1 VAAARFLDLAAWASR
16 QSVLRLEAG
25 GGTQVAPPAQGIPAG
40 LLVVPAVLLLLVPRL
55 AGAEGWRL
63 PGVLDDL
70 GALVISVAG
79 LVLLVLAALPV
90 VSAVTGP
97 IGRRG
102 SGLEGTIANVQLR
115 RWWQQHAGPGFL
127 LVLAFAVGA
136 YASVALVD
144 QVLNGPGGALGAG
157 IAVSLTIGL
166 ASALA
171 TALLAYGLVFL
182 AACRSRVDYYAALLV
197 DGLPATTV
205 RRSVEIEQRAV
216 LLLGMTT
223 GLVIGLV
230 LVLATG
236 SSIGLGG
243 QAGALAVAP
252 QPAAVIAGL
261 VVAAALGLSGGTVI
275 GGAVRSG
282 VVGFRLVEQGWRAT

>member
-1 VAAARFLDLAAWASR
+1 M
-16 QSVLRLEAG
+16 
-25 GGTQVAPPAQGIPAG
+25 
-40 LLVVPAVLLLLVPRL
+40 
-55 AGAEGWRL
+55 
-63 PGVLDDL
+63 
-70 GALVISVAG
+70 
-79 LVLLVLAALPV
+79 
-90 VSAVTGP
+90 
-97 IGRRG
+97 
-102 SGLEGTIANVQLR
+102 
-115 RWWQQHAGPGFL
+115 
-127 LVLAFAVGA
+127 
-136 YASVALVD
+136 
-144 QVLNGPGGALGAG
+144 NGPGGALGAG

-182 AACRSRVDYYAALLV
+182 AACRSRADYYAALLV

-205 RRSVEIEQRAV
+205 RRSVEIEQRTV
-216 LLLGMTT
+216 LLIGMAT
-223 GLVIGLV
+223 GLVLGLV

-261 VVAAALGLSGGTVI
+261 VVTAALGLIGGTVL
-275 GGAVRSG
+275 GGAVRRG